1 MISHLFTAV
10 KARAFFGKDLIIDS
24 QGLSNL
30 RSFNIALSLV
40 CALLWTFVWST
51 VAFADSP
58 GDLDATFN
66 QTGVV
71 TTSLTNADIY
81 GTAVVIQPD
90 GKILVGGR
98 SDPEKLTVVRYDDDG
113 SLDTGF
119 GIGGIATSPVD
130 DLGSGVGNLVALD
143 TENRIVVAGTGKVS
157 PTAFQMTTVRFTSQG
172 QLDLGFGNSGVV
184 TTSLAGGEAFGHAV
198 AVQPDNKPVVAG
210 QVNSDLAVVRYTV
223 TGTLDTGFSGSGV
236 VTTSIGTKGSEGYDL
251 AIQADGKIVVA
262 GVWADGSSSDYLV
275 ARYQSNGT
283 LDMTLN
289 GNGIVTTSLSTGL
302 DDASYYGVAI
312 QKDNKIVA
320 VGEESYAGVPVMI
333 IARYQANGHLDSTF
347 NGTGIVTTSIGMGA
361 AAADVAIQADGKIIA
376 AGVAV
381 ENGKSYVAVVR
392 YRSDGNLDAGFGG
405 TGIITTSVSANR
417 DDIGRG
423 TAIQPDGKIVVAG
436 FIDGPDGKRDM
447 AVLRYLGDGYTMFL
461 PLILKS

>member
-1 MISHLFTAV
+1 MGALIYMFAWAVTAH
-10 KARAFFGKDLIIDS
+10 AG
-24 QGLSNL
+24 
-30 RSFNIALSLV
+30 
-40 CALLWTFVWST
+40 
-51 VAFADSP
+51 SP
-58 GDLDATFN
+58 GDLDPTFN

-81 GTAVVIQPD
+81 GAAVVIQPD

-143 TENRIVVAGTGKVS
+143 TDNRIVMAGTGEVGS
-157 PTAFQMTTVRFTSQG
+157 AAFQLTTIRFTPNG
-172 QLDLGFGNSGVV
+172 QIDPSFGSSGVV
-184 TTSLAGGEAFGHAV
+184 TTSLAGQQTFGYAV
-198 AVQPDNKPVVAG
+198 TVQSDNKPVVAG

-223 TGTLDTGFSGSGV
+223 TGTLDTNFNESGV
-236 VTTSIGTKGSEGYDL
+236 ITTSIGGNICAGYDL
-251 AIQADGKIVVA
+251 VTQSDGKVVVV
-262 GVWADGSSSDYLV
+262 GLCSDGSNSDFLV

-347 NGTGIVTTSIGMGA
+347 NGTGIVTTSLGMGA
-361 AAADVAIQADGKIIA
+361 AAADVAIQANGKIIA

-392 YRSDGNLDAGFGG
+392 YRSDGSLDTGFGG

-436 FIDGPDGKRDM
+436 FTEASDGKSDM
-447 AVLRYLGDGYTMFL
+447 AVLRYLGDGHTMFL

>member
-1 MISHLFTAV
+1 M
-10 KARAFFGKDLIIDS
+10 
-24 QGLSNL
+24 
-30 RSFNIALSLV
+30 
-40 CALLWTFVWST
+40 
-51 VAFADSP
+51 
-58 GDLDATFN
+58 
-66 QTGVV
+66 
-71 TTSLTNADIY
+71 
-81 GTAVVIQPD
+81 
-90 GKILVGGR
+90 
-98 SDPEKLTVVRYDDDG
+98 
-113 SLDTGF
+113 
-119 GIGGIATSPVD
+119 
-130 DLGSGVGNLVALD
+130 
-143 TENRIVVAGTGKVS
+143 
-157 PTAFQMTTVRFTSQG
+157 
-172 QLDLGFGNSGVV
+172 
-184 TTSLAGGEAFGHAV
+184 
-198 AVQPDNKPVVAG
+198 
-210 QVNSDLAVVRYTV
+210 RYTV